1 MLAFDEPSH
10 TYTYDGTV
18 VPSVTQAL
26 TILND
31 FSKVPWQVLQAAQE
45 RGRLVHKAGEYL
57 LRGELDWSSI
67 DSEIQSYLVGLKKF
81 LDESGFVALETETQ
95 VYSEKYRYAGTID
108 AVGYWRNGICLVDWK
123 TSVAKPK
130 HVGPQLA
137 AYRQAYN
144 EQAKNQVRRIYCVR
158 LSPGAYKVDKI
169 EGAADFSIFKS
180 ALNLWGYMNAAA

>member
-18 VPSVTQAL
+18 VPSVTQVL

-67 DSEIQSYLVGLKKF
+67 DSEIQSYLVEGRYCLSNLSKKF
-81 LDESGFVALETETQ
+81 SGH
-95 VYSEKYRYAGTID
+95 YRK
-108 AVGYWRNGICLVDWK
+108 W
-123 TSVAKPK
+123 
-130 HVGPQLA
+130 
-137 AYRQAYN
+137 YR
-144 EQAKNQVRRIYCVR
+144 
-158 LSPGAYKVDKI
+158 
-169 EGAADFSIFKS
+169 
-180 ALNLWGYMNAAA
+180 